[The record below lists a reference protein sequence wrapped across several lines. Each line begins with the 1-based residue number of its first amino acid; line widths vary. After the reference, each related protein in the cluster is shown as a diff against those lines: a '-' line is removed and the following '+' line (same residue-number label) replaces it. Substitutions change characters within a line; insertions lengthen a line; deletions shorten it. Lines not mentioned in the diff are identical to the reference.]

1 MDKNRKLLIAG
12 VLLILFAAAKLL
24 LLDWWQKQQPQAHA
38 AECDLIKGC
47 TLPDGSHVRSTP
59 ISHRSAFDI
68 TVENAPAETQQVS
81 ISFSMKDM
89 DMGFNRYMLQ
99 QQSPRTWQARQ
110 IRLPVCVEGRRD
122 YIADITIGG
131 QTFQTTFTA
140 Q

>member
-24 LLDWWQKQQPQAHA
+24 LLDWWQKQQPQARA

-47 TLPDGSHVRSTP
+47 TLPDSSHVRSTP
-59 ISHRSAFDI
+59 ISTRSAFDI
-68 TVENAPAETQQVS
+68 TVENVPSETQQVS

>member
-1 MDKNRKLLIAG
+1 MDKNRKLLLAG

-24 LLDWWQKQQPQAHA
+24 LLDWWQKQQPQARA
-38 AECDLIKGC
+38 AECNLSKGC
-47 TLPDGSHVRSTP
+47 ILPDGSHVRSTP
-59 ISHRSAFDI
+59 ISHRAAFDI
-68 TVENAPAETQQVS
+68 TVENTPAETQQVS

-89 DMGFNRYMLQ
+89 GMGFNRYMLQ

-110 IRLPVCVEGRRD
+110 IHLPVCVEGRRD

>member
-1 MDKNRKLLIAG
+1 MDKNRKLLLAG

-24 LLDWWQKQQPQAHA
+24 LLDWWQKQQPQARA
-38 AECDLIKGC
+38 A
-47 TLPDGSHVRSTP
+47 DGSHVRSTP

-68 TVENAPAETQQVS
+68 TVENTPAETQQVS

-99 QQSPRTWQARQ
+99 QQFPRTWQARQ
-110 IRLPVCVEGRRD
+110 IHLPVCVEGRRD

>member
-24 LLDWWQKQQPQAHA
+24 LLDWWQKQQPQARA

-59 ISHRSAFDI
+59 ISTRSAFDI
-68 TVENAPAETQQVS
+68 TVENTPAETQQVS

-89 DMGFNRYMLQ
+89 DMGFNRFKSGQ
-99 QQSPRTWQARQ
+99 GDEAADSTDSTAR
-110 IRLPVCVEGRRD
+110 RGNAVLV
-122 YIADITIGG
+122 
-131 QTFQTTFTA
+131 
-140 Q
+140 

>member
-1 MDKNRKLLIAG
+1 MDKNRKLLLAG

-24 LLDWWQKQQPQAHA
+24 LLDWWQKQQPQARA

-47 TLPDGSHVRSTP
+47 ILPDG
-59 ISHRSAFDI
+59 SAFDI
-68 TVENAPAETQQVS
+68 TVENTPAETQQVS

-99 QQSPRTWQARQ
+99 QQSPRTWQAHQ
-110 IRLPVCVEGRRD
+110 IHLPVCVEGRRD

>member
-12 VLLILFAAAKLL
+12 VLLILFAATKLL
-24 LLDWWQKQQPQAHA
+24 LLDWWQKQQPQART

-59 ISHRSAFDI
+59 ISTRSAFDI

-89 DMGFNRYMLQ
+89 DMGFNRYMLE
-99 QQSPRTWQARQ
+99 QQSPHTWQARQ
-110 IRLPVCVEGRRD
+110 IHLPACVEGRRD

>member
-24 LLDWWQKQQPQAHA
+24 LLDWWQKHQPQARA

-47 TLPDGSHVRSTP
+47 TLSDGSHVRSTP
-59 ISHRSAFDI
+59 ISTRSAFDI
-68 TVENAPAETQQVS
+68 TDENTPAKTQQVS

-89 DMGFNRYMLQ
+89 DMGFNRYMLK
-99 QQSPRTWQARQ
+99 QQSPRTWQAHQ

>member
-12 VLLILFAAAKLL
+12 VILILFAAAKLL
-24 LLDWWQKQQPQAHA
+24 LLDWWQKQQPQART

-59 ISHRSAFDI
+59 ISTRSAFDI
-68 TVENAPAETQQVS
+68 TIENAPAETQQVS

-89 DMGFNRYMLQ
+89 DMGFNRYMLE
-99 QQSPRTWQARQ
+99 QQSPHTWQARH
-110 IRLPVCVEGRRD
+110 IHLPACDAGRRD

>member
-24 LLDWWQKQQPQAHA
+24 LLDWWQKQQPQARA
-38 AECDLIKGC
+38 AECNLIKGC
-47 TLPDGSHVRSTP
+47 ILPDGSHVRSTP

-89 DMGFNRYMLQ
+89 DMGFNRYNLT
-99 QQSPRTWQARQ
+99 QQSPQSWQAAQ
-110 IRLPVCVEGRRD
+110 VRLPFCVEGRHD
-122 YIADITIGG
+122 YTADITIGK
-131 QTFQTTFTA
+131 QTFQTAFSA
-140 Q
+140 E